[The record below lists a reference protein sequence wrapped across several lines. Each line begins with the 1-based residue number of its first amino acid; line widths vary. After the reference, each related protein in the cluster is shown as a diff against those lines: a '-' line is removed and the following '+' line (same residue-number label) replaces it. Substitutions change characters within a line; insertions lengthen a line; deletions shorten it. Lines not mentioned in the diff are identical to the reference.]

1 MNKLYKTVLLAA
13 LGLASVSAAE
23 ATTYTQGDLLIGFTV
38 SSGND
43 LVYDLGQESSLF
55 NGENWSLGS
64 LLTGY
69 NLNNVN
75 WGVVGD
81 ASGSPRIA
89 FTTTGGAL
97 PNPVAN
103 NTQWSSL
110 NAAAGALIQFAGPAS
125 SATGVSVSSDSS
137 QSFSWNQETI
147 NGTLTTE
154 YVNAYENPNV
164 VGTVSDTLWAVPVG
178 PSATA
183 AELGNFALDGTGMLT
198 FTSVPEPATYALFS
212 VAGLMLLSLRNQ
224 LRNKKA

>member
-13 LGLASVSAAE
+13 LGLAGVSAAE
-23 ATTYTQGDLLIGFTV
+23 ATIYTQGDLLVGFTV

-43 LVYDLGQESSLF
+43 LIYDLGQESSLF

-75 WGVVGD
+75 WGVIGD
-81 ASGSPRIA
+81 VSGTPRIA
-89 FTTTGGAL
+89 FTTTDGSQ
-97 PNPVAN
+97 PNLVPN
-103 NTQWSSL
+103 NTAWSAL
-110 NAAAGALIQFAGPAS
+110 NSAANTIVQFAGPAS
-125 SATGVSVSSDSS
+125 TAAGVSFSSDSS

-147 NGTLTTE
+147 NGTLSTA
-154 YVNAYENPNV
+154 YHNAYENPNV

-178 PSATA
+178 PSAIAT
-183 AELGNFALDGTGMLT
+183 ELGNFALDGTGTLT

>member
-13 LGLASVSAAE
+13 LGLAGVSAAE

-43 LVYDLGQESSLF
+43 QVYDLGQESALF

-64 LLTGY
+64 LLAGY
-69 NLNNVN
+69 NLNNVS
-75 WGVVGD
+75 WGVIGD
-81 ASGSPRIA
+81 ASGAPRIA
-89 FTTTGGAL
+89 FTTTGGSQ

-103 NTQWSSL
+103 NTQWSTL

-125 SATGVSVSSDSS
+125 SAAGVSVASDSS

-183 AELGNFALDGTGMLT
+183 TEVGNFALDGTGVVT
-198 FTSVPEPATYALFS
+198 FTAVPEPATWSLLS
-212 VAGLMLLSLRNQ
+212 VAGLLLLSLHNQ
-224 LRNKKA
+224 LRSKQV